1 MFGSFFNTQTV
12 QPKAVV
18 AKKQSQKELV
28 EEIHE
33 TFFTEVDF
41 LLKYAENQNVLSTD
55 KKAIIEKGDRLQ
67 NLGFKKAKDTIVS
80 INEKVRIRE
89 LERENEKKAELVKAI
104 QHFSFKYPNYKFIT
118 EESVIKI
125 CEKYGLI
132 YADVDLYTGDVPD
145 KNLKHIEDFKIKDED
160 KCYLVTEV
168 YTGSVSRQDKTYFVS
183 HEKCLQI
190 KKDEQE
196 KQNSHRY
203 TKGLGHIGHFVNTRE
218 SCSEA
223 KFMIAAP
230 VKDFDLSDRRH
241 TVKDSQ
247 IVTIIEDDPIVLSP
261 VMFGGKKHFL
271 IVTAWGL
278 EASDEDVVN
287 QRMN

>member
-12 QPKAVV
+12 QPKTVV

-80 INEKVRIRE
+80 INEKGRIRE
-89 LERENEKKAELVKAI
+89 LERENEKKAQLVKAI
-104 QHFSFKYPNYKFIT
+104 QYFSFKYPNYKFIT

-160 KCYLVTEV
+160 KCYLVTQT
-168 YTGSVSRQDKTYFVS
+168 YTGGFSRQDETYFAS
-183 HEKCLQI
+183 HEKCLEI
-190 KKDEQE
+190 E
-196 KQNSHRY
+196 KEKREKNDSHRY
-203 TKGLGHIGHFVNTRE
+203 TPAGLVHIRK

-247 IVTIIEDDPIVLSP
+247 IVTIVEDDPIVLSP